1 MHTGKRP
8 VKWKSKE
15 KDRKVISTVYLKS
28 SDVYYHSGSVE
39 TERCMDMLYQSET
52 TKVVLVATVLL
63 FVLIFRT

>member
-1 MHTGKRP
+1 MHVHTGKRP

-39 TERCMDMLYQSET
+39 TEVYGYALS
-52 TKVVLVATVLL
+52 
-63 FVLIFRT
+63 I